1 MYPNQNQIAMQLEY
15 KEILKLKGRRL
26 IDTRHNHE
34 YTVTS
39 VTNNKITLNKG
50 LKILTSIF
58 YEHSQQFYELVDK
71 IDQL

>member
-1 MYPNQNQIAMQLEY
+1 MQLEY
-15 KEILKLKGRRL
+15 KEILKLKGCRL
-26 IDTRHNHE
+26 IDIRHNHE